1 MGFIAPLGGLFD
13 MHSTRVVACR
23 HTFCFWTKIFRFF
36 YWSFLN
42 IHADTNN
49 LYNFIFKKNNLLLY
63 FLAVLFMLF
72 VIYSMGMFELKYH
85 NSNISAWLALFKYGI
100 FQECLYLGCGS
111 YDWKHITD
119 KGIIEDVG
127 FYRILYKN
135 GILWFLIYSLF
146 VYKKSKSKLLF
157 LYFWGTLLHYPVI
170 FGLVN
175 SALLGIIMNYNN
187 RYNCK

>member
-1 MGFIAPLGGLFD
+1 
-13 MHSTRVVACR
+13 
-23 HTFCFWTKIFRFF
+23 
-36 YWSFLN
+36 
-42 IHADTNN
+42 
-49 LYNFIFKKNNLLLY
+49 
-63 FLAVLFMLF
+63 MLF
-72 VIYSMGMFELKYH
+72 VIYIMGMFELKYH
-85 NSNISAWLALFKYGI
+85 NSNISAWFAFFKYAI
-100 FQECLYLGCGS
+100 FQECLYLGCSS
-111 YDWKHITD
+111 YDWKHVTD
-119 KGIIEDVG
+119 EGFIEDVG